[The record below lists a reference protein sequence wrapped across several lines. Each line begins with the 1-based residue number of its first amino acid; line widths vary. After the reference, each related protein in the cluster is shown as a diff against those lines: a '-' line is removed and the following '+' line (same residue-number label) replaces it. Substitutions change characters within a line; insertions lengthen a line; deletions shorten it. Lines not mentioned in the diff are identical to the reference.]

1 LKASWEALISIMIQR
16 QALMRAL
23 YWALKYGKTS
33 TKHNILAIKPQLS
46 LMNVDLVVKVTFLE
60 DFVSYG

>member
-1 LKASWEALISIMIQR
+1 MIQR

-33 TKHNILAIKPQLS
+33 TKHNILTIKLQLS
-46 LMNVDLVVKVTFLE
+46 LMNVDLAVKVTFLE